1 MLDLIRNN
9 VQSFGVKFI
18 VGVVVMVMVF
28 FGVSAY
34 RNQGINTIAT
44 IDGYEIKVSK
54 YQRAFEQAQNEI
66 RNQFKSRAAE
76 YMKMVNL
83 PGQIVQQLVNSAL
96 LLKSAEKL
104 GLSVTDHEL
113 AQAIFKTPGFQTDNR
128 FDPKKYARMLTNNR
142 IDKLLYEKDLRE
154 NLLSE
159 KYVQLLNSGVL
170 ISRQFVDNEYR
181 RFKTEM
187 TVNVIE
193 YKPEMFAKNVTL
205 TDAEIS
211 DYYNRNKTDY
221 QQKKQFVLKYF
232 LLGIED
238 TKDKVIVREK
248 EIKRYYEKNRAS
260 EFSTRSSF
268 LSRHILIS
276 IPEDRNEKEMTG
288 SRNRAERIYQQLK
301 EQPKRFPLLAK
312 ENSADSV
319 SGKNGGM
326 LGWVE
331 KGTFLKEFEKVIE
344 SLQKNELSKPFL
356 TDYGYHIVELLDT
369 KPAEVKP
376 FEDVKNGITDTIRNK
391 KAARRL
397 KNKVATL
404 IRQFTDKS
412 LSELASENNKEIVTS
427 KKMDDSANL
436 KGIGNTYQIYQDI
449 KSKQVNERG
458 YFSLSDD
465 GSVLMYEIAEV
476 IDPFI
481 RPLKEVRERV
491 VLFAKSEKAAKTA
504 REKIEVSQSETKSLQ
519 EFEQLSRKL
528 DTETKTITFGFSD
541 RQSGEFRISDNF
553 RTEVFKMK
561 KNDIK
566 AIFDADRNLLV
577 FLIDKKMGAENLSK
591 NEEYEGL
598 VNQLKR
604 QKTNILISSLIGQM
618 KKEIEVE
625 YNQSILSA
633 LDIKYN

>member
-18 VGVVVMVMVF
+18 VGIVVMVMVF

-66 RNQFKSRAAE
+66 RQRFKSQAAD

-128 FDPKKYARMLTNNR
+128 FDPKKYARMLTSNR

-159 KYVQLLNSGVL
+159 KYIQLLNSGVL
-170 ISRQFVDNEYR
+170 ISRQSADDEYR
-181 RFKTEM
+181 RYKTKM
-187 TVNVIE
+187 TVKVIE
-193 YKPEMFAKNVTL
+193 YKSDMFSEDIEL
-205 TDAEIS
+205 SDEEIKGFY
-211 DYYNRNKTDY
+211 DRNKSDY
-221 QQKKQFVLKYF
+221 QQKKQFVINYF
-232 LLGIED
+232 PLGVKD
-238 TKDKVIVREK
+238 TKDKVIVRDK

-260 EFSTRSSF
+260 EFSSKASF
-268 LSRHILIS
+268 LSRHILIAA
-276 IPEDRNEKEMTG
+276 PTDRNEKGMR
-288 SRNRAERIYQQLK
+288 SARNKAEQIYQQLK
-301 EQPKRFPLLAK
+301 ENPKNFPILAR

-319 SGKNGGM
+319 SAKNGGM

-331 KGTFLKEFEKVIE
+331 KGTFVKEFEIAVAN
-344 SLQKNELSKPFL
+344 LQKNELSKPFL
-356 TDYGYHIVELLDT
+356 SNFGYHIVELLDE
-369 KPAEVKP
+369 KQPAVKS
-376 FEDVKNGITDTIRNK
+376 FKAVEKSIAETIRNR
-391 KAARRL
+391 KAGRRL
-397 KNKVATL
+397 KNKVSKL
-404 IRQFTDKS
+404 VKQFTDKS
-412 LSELASENNKEIVTS
+412 LNELASENGKVIVTS
-427 KKMDDSANL
+427 KAFDDAQNL
-436 KGIGNTYQIYQDI
+436 KEIGYTYQLYQDI
-449 KSKQVNERG
+449 KSKNAKDRG

-465 GSVLMYEIAEV
+465 GILIYEISEV
-476 IDPFI
+476 VDPFI
-481 RPLKEVRERV
+481 KPLKEVREKV
-491 VLFAKSEKAAKTA
+491 VLLAKSEKAAEMAKTKMA
-504 REKIEVSQSETKSLQ
+504 EGQAGTKSMAA
-519 EFEQLSRKL
+519 FDQLASQL
-528 DTETKTITFGFSD
+528 GVTPQTITFGFTD

-553 RTEVFKMK
+553 RTEIYKLE
-561 KNDIK
+561 KNRLK
-566 AIFDADRNLLV
+566 AISDTDQNFLV
-577 FLIDKKMGAENLSK
+577 FLVGKKGGASNHANDNDYK
-591 NEEYEGL
+591 GL
-598 VNQLKR
+598 VNELKR
-604 QKTNILISSLIGQM
+604 QKANILISSLIGQM
-618 KKEIEVE
+618 KKEMEVE